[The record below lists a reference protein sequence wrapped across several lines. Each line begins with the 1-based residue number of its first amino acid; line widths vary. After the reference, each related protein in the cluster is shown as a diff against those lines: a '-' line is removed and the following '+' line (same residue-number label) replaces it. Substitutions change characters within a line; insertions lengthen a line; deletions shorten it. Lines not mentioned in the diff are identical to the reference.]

1 MELVALLRTL
11 WRFRIAVA
19 LGGIVAIGLGFVA
32 TRGATTHF
40 GVASMRVVLDTPRSQ
55 TVDVEPEGAA
65 TLEWRAALLADLVSA
80 EPARQGIAR
89 SMGIPVGSLV
99 VTAPYRAVP
108 EVPYP
113 LPRAA
118 LDAAAVMS
126 EPYQLS
132 VQAATLLPIVGIDA
146 RAPSREQAAR
156 LATAAA
162 RALETASVS
171 EVDGYVQK
179 MVVEDVGPPKA
190 KEIVDRPRRIMAVVV
205 TALAFG
211 LWCTCVTVLD
221 GLSRRRR
228 AALRTRTA
236 GLAWP

>member
-1 MELVALLRTL
+1 
-11 WRFRIAVA
+11 
-19 LGGIVAIGLGFVA
+19 
-32 TRGATTHF
+32 
-40 GVASMRVVLDTPRSQ
+40 
-55 TVDVEPEGAA
+55 VEPEGAA
-65 TLEWRAALLADLVSA
+65 TLEWRAALLADLISA

-89 SMGIPVGSLV
+89 SMGIPADSLV
-99 VTAPYRAVP
+99 FTAPYRAVP
-108 EVPYP
+108 EVPVP

-118 LDAAAVMS
+118 LDAAAVIT

-132 VQAATLLPIVGIDA
+132 VQSATLLPIIGIDA

-162 RALETASVS
+162 RALQTASVS

-179 MVVEDVGPPKA
+179 LVVEDVGPPKA
-190 KEIVDRPRRIMAVVV
+190 KEIVDRPRRMITMVV
-205 TALAFG
+205 TAFAFG
-211 LWCTCVTVLD
+211 LWCMCIIVLD

-228 AALRTRTA
+228 AGLRAQTA

>member
-1 MELVALLRTL
+1 VEIVAVLRTL

-19 LGGIVAIGLGFVA
+19 VGGIVAVGIGFMA

-40 GVASMRVVLDTPRSQ
+40 GVASMRVVLDTPTSQ
-55 TVDVEPEGAA
+55 TVDVDPEGAA
-65 TLEWRAALLADLVSA
+65 TLEWRAALLADLIST

-89 SMGIPVGSLV
+89 RMGIPVDSLV

-108 EVPYP
+108 EVPLP

-118 LDAAAVMS
+118 LDAAAVMT

-132 VQAATLLPIVGIDA
+132 VQAASLLPIVGIDA
-146 RAPSREQAAR
+146 RAPSRDQAAR

-162 RALETASVS
+162 RALQTASVS

-179 MVVEDVGPPKA
+179 LVVEDVGPPKG
-190 KEIVDRPRRIMAVVV
+190 KEIVDRPRRMIAAVITMLVF
-205 TALAFG
+205 AI
-211 LWCTCVTVLD
+211 WCAGITVAD

-236 GLAWP
+236 GVAWP